1 MQAQSSSPYIPF
13 VLEDYTEEE
22 VTYVSKDNTAY
33 SLSEN
38 IKSQLQ
44 LLIPHL
50 ETDITTLV
58 QDAGAIRSIY
68 SLINDELTPQLKE
81 ILQPIAYIE
90 CHEPKFSKALSRLA
104 AHEAQKDLP
113 T

>member
-1 MQAQSSSPYIPF
+1 MQAQSSSPYNPF

-22 VTYVSKDNTAY
+22 VTSVSKDNTDH

-44 LLIPHL
+44 LLIPYL
-50 ETDITTLV
+50 ETDTATLV

-68 SLINDELTPQLKE
+68 SLIKDELTPQLKE
-81 ILQPIAYIE
+81 IL
-90 CHEPKFSKALSRLA
+90 
-104 AHEAQKDLP
+104 
-113 T
+113 